1 MNADPVIFR
10 PHLEFNRDPN
20 RPELTLQLLD
30 GRDHALVQGLKYGVH

>member
-1 MNADPVIFR
+1 MNAHPIRFSADFE
-10 PHLEFNRDPN
+10 LNGNPN